1 MKHLLHMSKTSV
13 VANMADNKKRGRK
26 ASEYLNV
33 RIPQKMAEKLEELE
47 KEGYGSKS
55 DIVRSA
61 LLFYFDKIEREK
73 QREKLITE
81 KALHELAEDEELLE
95 EFAEKIKEE

>member
-1 MKHLLHMSKTSV
+1 M

-33 RIPQKMAEKLEELE
+33 RIPQKMAEKLGELE

-55 DIVRSA
+55 DIVKTILWRA
-61 LLFYFDKIEREK
+61 YDK
-73 QREKLITE
+73 
-81 KALHELAEDEELLE
+81 
-95 EFAEKIKEE
+95 